1 MARQYKVLSQGD
13 IDAIN
18 KIVPKPAVNF
28 MLGGPSKIHDED
40 MGWPQGAV
48 QGSIGSSE
56 VKSDA
61 DNGEDNWQQKVH
73 DIICGKTINYVLSH
87 LREIGD
93 IPIPSIDIP
102 ELPAVDAFNDPSAAL
117 ESKQNADMKE
127 SLGNV
132 TGKMEELKSKKGAVK
147 HMISHCPGTW
157 DEYIETCPGMI
168 EDDPPCARVH
178 NKLITT
184 CSKAFEGGEQVAAQC
199 DKVAEEMIKWGS
211 QYLCSL
217 DIEQMNLKSQI
228 EDTISNALEEKALQK
243 VKKLEEKL
251 EKEKKNAKS
260 KGDVLFKFAEDY
272 VTKQAQYIAKALF
285 GI

>member
-1 MARQYKVLSQGD
+1 MARQYKVLNQED
-13 IDAIN
+13 IDTIN

-28 MLGGPSKIHDED
+28 MLGGPSKIHDEYMD
-40 MGWPQGAV
+40 WPQGAL
-48 QGSIGSSE
+48 QNSIGSSE
-56 VKSDA
+56 VKSGT
-61 DNGEDNWQQKVH
+61 DNGEEDWEQKVH
-73 DIICGKTINYVLSH
+73 DIICKKTRKYVLDH

-93 IPIPSIDIP
+93 IEIPNIDIP
-102 ELPAVDAFNDPSAAL
+102 KLPTVDAFDDPSAAL
-117 ESKQNADMKE
+117 ESKQNSEMKE

-132 TGKMEELKSKKGAVK
+132 KDKMNKLKTIKSQVK
-147 HMISHCPGTW
+147 HMIDHCPGTW
-157 DEYIETCPGMI
+157 DAYVETCSDMI
-168 EDDPPCARVH
+168 KDDPPCARVH

-228 EDTISNALEEKALQK
+228 ENTISNALEEKALQK

-251 EKEKKNAKS
+251 EKEKKNAES
-260 KGDVLFKFAEDY
+260 KGKVLFQFAKDY
-272 VTKQAQYIAKALF
+272 GKKQAEYIAKTLF